1 MKYVK
6 VMFLDKSRYSE
17 FKYRVDNVNIAPFWN
32 PKASTPK
39 EMGGINFSNEENILR
54 WLHNGDT
61 IYDVEVPDD
70 AEVVCIKECA
80 TPNGV
85 FRANKIII
93 KNPRKVTDE
102 MAMEFYIKNKIPEG
116 AFPKAMAAVAVREYY
131 NTAMQIFNEKVNKD
145 NIEYFISEWY
155 DFIDRKHIS
164 DCNKTI
170 KEIDRRLNC
179 FLENDKTINK

>member
-1 MKYVK
+1 MEYLK

-17 FKYRVDNVNIAPFWN
+17 FKYNVDDVTVALHWN
-32 PKASTPK
+32 PKANTPK
-39 EMGGINFSNEENILR
+39 EMGGLNFSNEENILR

-70 AEVVCIKECA
+70 AEVICVKECA

-93 KNPRKVTDE
+93 RNPRKVTDE
-102 MAMEFYIKNKIPEG
+102 IAMEFYKKNKIPEK
-116 AFPKAMAAVAVREYY
+116 AFPKAMAAVAVRDYY
-131 NTAMQIFNEKVNKD
+131 NTAIQIFNDKVNKD
-145 NIEYFISEWY
+145 NIEYFILEWY
-155 DFIDRKHIS
+155 DFIEKKNIS

-170 KEIDRRLNC
+170 KIIDRKLNE
-179 FLENDKTINK
+179 FIEHIK